1 MGKVISND
9 YVSFASNISN
19 AIISNNKTKLNK
31 KDLELLM
38 KKPKN
43 MTNLFSLNL
52 TIFSKEDN
60 DFIDIIR
67 HNAQKLTKIKKSLP

>member
-1 MGKVISND
+1 MGKKVISND
-9 YVSFASNISN
+9 YMSFASNISN

-31 KDLELLM
+31 KDLDLLTM
-38 KKPKN
+38 KPKN

-52 TIFSKEDN
+52 TEFFSKEDN

-67 HNAQKLTKIKKSLP
+67 HNAQKLTKSKNH